1 MSHHFIDR
9 FCHEDSCVHRLDARV
24 KTLLVLVFLVVQVS
38 TPPPHLQAF
47 VFYML
52 TMIYLQSAMEE
63 AH

>member
-1 MSHHFIDR
+1 MF
-9 FCHEDSCVHRLDARV
+9 FLF
-24 KTLLVLVFLVVQVS
+24 LLVKF
-38 TPPPHLQAF
+38 LQAF